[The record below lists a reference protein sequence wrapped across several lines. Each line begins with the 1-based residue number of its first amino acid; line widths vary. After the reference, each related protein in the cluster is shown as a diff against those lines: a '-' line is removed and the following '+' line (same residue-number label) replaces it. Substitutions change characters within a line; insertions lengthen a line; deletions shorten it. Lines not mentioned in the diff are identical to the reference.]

1 MALKKK
7 LKNEIGITLNYHKIG
22 LIDTT
27 KYLVNIVVYSYISQ
41 DIRNNEKKYFK
52 LSDEYDNNVN
62 RLAEL
67 QQKILNDNND
77 SEQLNDLDKETIL
90 KEISSLE
97 ENISYVDEVNKNQ
110 YVFYMR
116 KREYVIDVDSD
127 DDISLSYLYGKL
139 KELDE
144 FKDSEDC

>member
-1 MALKKK
+1 MALKKEIE
-7 LKNEIGITLNYHKIG
+7 NEIGITLNYHKIG
-22 LIDTT
+22 LIDTA
-27 KYLVNIVVYSYISQ
+27 KYFVNIVVYSYISQ
-41 DIRNNEKKYFK
+41 DIRDNEKKYFK
-52 LSDEYDNNVN
+52 LSDEYDSNIN

-67 QQKILNDNND
+67 KQKILNDNND
-77 SEQLNDLDKETIL
+77 SEKLNDLDKETIL

-116 KREYVIDVDSD
+116 KREYIIEVDSD
-127 DDISLSYLYGKL
+127 DDISLSYLYDKL

-144 FKDSEDC
+144 FKDSENC

>member
-1 MALKKK
+1 MALKKEIE
-7 LKNEIGITLNYHKIG
+7 NEIGITLNYHKIG

-27 KYLVNIVVYSYISQ
+27 KYFVNIVVYSYISQ

-90 KEISSLE
+90 KEVDSLE
-97 ENISYVDEVNKNQ
+97 DNISYVDEVNKNQ

-116 KREYVIDVDSD
+116 KREYVIDVNSD

>member
-1 MALKKK
+1 MALKKEIE
-7 LKNEIGITLNYHKIG
+7 NEIGITLNYHKIG

-27 KYLVNIVVYSYISQ
+27 KYFVNIVVYSYMSQ

-67 QQKILNDNND
+67 QQKILNDNN

-90 KEISSLE
+90 KEIDSLE

-116 KREYVIDVDSD
+116 KKEYIIEVESD